1 LALIEGLTDP
11 LRQGAA
17 IEVLCPS
24 LAPGG
29 ALATVT
35 LDAVDDAIVV
45 LVKAFF

>member
-1 LALIEGLTDP
+1 M
-11 LRQGAA
+11 
-17 IEVLCPS
+17 CPS

-45 LVKAFF
+45 FVKAFF